1 MKSKISILTLLVF
14 AFSISAYAGVPVGAL
29 SQSTPADSIVAKQN
43 FWTIGLEAANNSSF
57 YGRNAAVKYPYA
69 ATTLTYSYHNG
80 FWASATSYQLF
91 NTEDY
96 VDETDVSV
104 GYSFAIGKRI
114 SANLSYSHFFF
125 SENAPMVK
133 SVTENAVSAYAALDW
148 NILYSALTTSYFFGN
163 SNDIFLV
170 LENSRYIGLNPLWGG
185 KNPVGLDP
193 KIGVTAGTQ
202 EFSQTY
208 TVERKKELQDNLGGG
223 GLGGG
228 LGGIGGGIL
237 NPGKG
242 NDSGNNT
249 ETTTT
254 TTTETKHSFNV
265 LNYDLTI
272 PLVIMLGNFEIEPS
286 YRYSIP
292 VNKLEGDESE
302 AQSFYTI
309 KANFTF

>member
-1 MKSKISILTLLVF
+1 MKSKISLLILLAF
-14 AFSISAYAGVPVGAL
+14 AFSIPVFAGTPTPGL
-29 SQSTPADSIVAKQN
+29 PQTEEQSDTVEVKQN

-57 YGRNAAVKYPYA
+57 YGRNSPVKYPYA
-69 ATTLTYSYHNG
+69 AATLTYSYHNG
-80 FWASATSYQLF
+80 FWASVTSYQLF
-91 NTEDY
+91 NTDDY
-96 VDETDVSV
+96 IDETDLSI
-104 GYSFAIGKRI
+104 GYSFNIGKKV

-133 SVTENAVSAYAALDW
+133 SVTENAVSAYTALDW

-170 LENSRYIGLNPLWGG
+170 FENSRYIGLNSLWNG

-202 EFSQTY
+202 EFSKTY
-208 TVERKKELQDNLGGG
+208 TVERKKELDEKIG
-223 GLGGG
+223 GGG

-237 NPGKG
+237 NPDKGKDTG
-242 NDSGNNT
+242 SGG
-249 ETTTT
+249 TTTT

-265 LNYDLTI
+265 LTYDLHL
-272 PLVIMLGNFEIEPS
+272 PLVIMLGSFEIEPA

-292 VNKLEGDESE
+292 VNKLEGDESK
-302 AQSFYTI
+302 AQSFYSV
-309 KANFTF
+309 KASFTF